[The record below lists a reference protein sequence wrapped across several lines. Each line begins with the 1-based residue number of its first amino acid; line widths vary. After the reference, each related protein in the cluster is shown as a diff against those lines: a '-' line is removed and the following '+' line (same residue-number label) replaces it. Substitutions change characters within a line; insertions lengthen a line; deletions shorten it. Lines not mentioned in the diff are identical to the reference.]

1 MKKFLSLV
9 LALVMTMS
17 LVTISAGAT
26 EYKDLTDKD
35 EIQYEEA
42 VAVLN
47 RIGIITGYEDGS
59 FRPETKLT
67 RGAAAKI
74 IVSLMIGPDAAAA
87 LPNDASP
94 YPDVPAGHA
103 FAGVIGYCKTAGYIS
118 GYGDGTFKPTDSLTG
133 YAFAKMLLGAVGYKS
148 DIEGFTGTGWTM
160 NVARIGNEAH
170 LFNRL
175 DFVGADAVT
184 RDAACQLALNT
195 LKATMVE
202 YTGGVNINTASG
214 DTMTVNPTR
223 TYKTSNQSYAA
234 NISNR
239 KLDTQGNAVAN
250 NHYTVEFGE
259 EHFKDL
265 RLNDEHVSAR
275 DSFGRPSNEWSYKKV
290 TIGVFPI
297 AADFTFDKQMAYADK
312 TDAVKNRATGL
323 GSYDLSGV
331 DKDGNDATTS
341 FWVNGVEHTLT
352 KSGTSITWTND
363 DFAKTNDT
371 DLIAADKTAK
381 VSNICDLTDNGTV
394 VEVYV
399 SEDDA
404 DFITDVVVV
413 KSQLMEVKKIGSDYV
428 SLEKNDPD
436 DGKKD
441 FPGFN
446 QDPIDVKVGNVQAED
461 VAYSALK
468 DLKAGDNVV
477 VIPVAVD
484 HDKTEFEV
492 AEAYEPE
499 TVSGALTGVKDY
511 GPTNKNKNAVSLT
524 VGGTEYSISLWNK
537 DMSEI
542 DGDKIK
548 VTKKDVTLTLDKHG
562 YALLAEDVGAT
573 NDWMVVGSFRS
584 SVENGRIVTTVT
596 GWDISGEAVELN
608 LGPNYDKNTSGVRP
622 GDLVKYESTSQSNLY
637 DWTISE
643 TKGVYNVYTGE
654 DETTDVD
661 GNGAHAPYRIKASN
675 VKVDLMDYPADDAL
689 FIDKGVKFIYV
700 TFDVDGEVESIQ
712 VKSGVQAVENAELRQ
727 TYTDKIPYQADGE
740 VDKDI
745 NGYNSAQAAVTDKG
759 AIKAVVIKQESNDA
773 DSASMLYIRDM
784 PGGAHYD
791 ANGKMVYAYTV
802 AMNGKD
808 GLVDDEM
815 TIYSYDRLYRGD
827 FASYAKTEHA
837 EYDEFYTLRQRNNFI
852 QRTTSTLQADIMDI
866 VNVNASLV
874 KLASYGKVGSGDAFD
889 DGLMP
894 NISTAQKGS
903 LGIGDQ
909 EDIVS
914 LRNAVFVDLTKNDID
929 SFDDLKDYMYTKP
942 NGDDSKWRMNT
953 VEAQLVV
960 NDNAGNDGFRK
971 VSMVIITDVT
981 AAEDTSTANKK
992 MLTGATI
999 GDQKSADN
1007 DFVIPA
1013 GGTEA
1018 APSNTAITD
1027 LTEAVA
1033 KDAVIRFAFEGDDLE
1048 IKLNDSDIKNGS
1060 SHKLEEDD
1068 VIKVTVIDLNGD
1080 KAVWTFTIGAL
1091 TPTTYSNTT
1100 VTGLGLT
1107 DVSYVEADWTD
1118 GDDVTLT
1125 GTTFDLPFLRTGDAD
1140 MDMAQVKEAAAFYSE
1155 THPDDPEMGEPQL
1168 IGGQYVIM
1176 MGSIP
1181 VTFDPSS
1188 SMMLVYTKANT
1199 ADATAAVG
1207 KIVAANTKVSA
1218 SGGAGALF
1226 DSASAKAIGDLFN
1239 DTMTYVATPTSAN
1252 VEPGHTYVDKAF
1264 AVVQTLP
1271 TNDGAQLA
1279 LFDVT
1284 YSVAANDALA
1294 EGTEITITATAR
1306 AEITLST
1313 YTTTPVSITAASAV
1327 KEIKFNGTDATVVN
1341 GDPTTTV
1348 INFVNAADKKIL
1360 EGETVTLKLEVEAS
1374 HLAAGTI
1381 TLPKI
1386 TVAGTA

>member
-103 FAGVIGYCKTAGYIS
+103 FAGVIGYCKTVGYIS

-202 YTGGVNINTASG
+202 YTGGVNINTAAG

-341 FWVNGVEHTLT
+341 FWVNGVEHTLA
-352 KSGTSITWTND
+352 KSGTSITWTTD
-363 DFAKTNDT
+363 DLVKTDDT
-371 DLIAADKTAK
+371 DLIVAGNAAK
-381 VSNICDLTDNGTV
+381 VSNICDLTDNGTI

-428 SLEKNDPD
+428 SLEKKDPD
-436 DGKKD
+436 DGKKN

-874 KLASYGKVGSGDAFD
+874 ELASYGKVGSGDAFD

-914 LRNAVFVDLTKNDID
+914 LRNAVFVDLTKHDID

-981 AAEDTSTANKK
+981 AAEDSTTAVKK
-992 MLTGATI
+992 ELTGATI
-999 GDQKSADN
+999 GDQKAPD
-1007 DFVIPA
+1007 DFALA
-1013 GGTEA
+1013 GGTV
-1018 APSNTAITD
+1018 T
-1027 LTEAVA
+1027 LTEKVA
-1033 KDAVIRFAFEGDDLE
+1033 KNAVIRFAYEGKEME
-1048 IKLNDSDIKNGS
+1048 IKLNGTEISNGS
-1060 SHKLEEDD
+1060 SRELKENDAI
-1068 VIKVTVIDLNGD
+1068 VVTVTDLKGD
-1080 KAVWTFTIGAL
+1080 PATYTFTIGAL
-1091 TPTTYSNTT
+1091 TPTSYVNTT
-1100 VTGLGLT
+1100 VVGLNVATADGYT
-1107 DVSYVEADWTD
+1107 DTDWND
-1118 GDDVTLT
+1118 GDDVALNTSAK
-1125 GTTFDLPFLRTGDAD
+1125 TFDFPFLQTGDAA
-1140 MDMAQVKEAAAFYSE
+1140 MDEAQVKEAVEFYNE
-1155 THPDDPEMGEPQL
+1155 TNTDDIVL
-1168 IGGQYVIM
+1168 SNIRKV
-1176 MGSIP
+1176 GSIWYLSANG
-1181 VTFDPSS
+1181 VDMQFDPSS
-1188 SMMLVYTKANT
+1188 SKVLVYTKDGTTEGKKIVASSAKVVADVLTAATTNAFHGVTEIGEEMAPVKAPTTDVVIPGATYTKDAYVMKLTVPADVTAAAVISGDAGATSIGKYTYSITSAAYKDTNDYYLQKDEELTVTIKFDGAVTDTFTGANAAKTDTITVAATGCTVDTT
-1199 ADATAAVG
+1199 ATFSASTTDEDLTKTVTVTGPAAATAA
-1207 KIVAANTKVSA
+1207 A
-1218 SGGAGALF
+1218 
-1226 DSASAKAIGDLFN
+1226 
-1239 DTMTYVATPTSAN
+1239 TMTIKGAN
-1252 VEPGHTYVDKAF
+1252 A
-1264 AVVQTLP
+1264 
-1271 TNDGAQLA
+1271 
-1279 LFDVT
+1279 
-1284 YSVAANDALA
+1284 
-1294 EGTEITITATAR
+1294 
-1306 AEITLST
+1306 
-1313 YTTTPVSITAASAV
+1313 
-1327 KEIKFNGTDATVVN
+1327 
-1341 GDPTTTV
+1341 
-1348 INFVNAADKKIL
+1348 
-1360 EGETVTLKLEVEAS
+1360 
-1374 HLAAGTI
+1374 
-1381 TLPKI
+1381 
-1386 TVAGTA
+1386 

>member
-9 LALVMTMS
+9 LALVMAMS

-59 FRPETKLT
+59 FRPETELT

-87 LPNDASP
+87 LPNDTSP
-94 YPDVPAGHA
+94 YPDVPAGHT

-118 GYGDGTFKPTDSLTG
+118 GYGDGTFKPANSLTG

-175 DFVGADAVT
+175 DFVGADAVN
-184 RDAACQLALNT
+184 REEACQLALNT

-202 YTGGVNINTASG
+202 YTGGVNISTSSG

-331 DKDGNDATTS
+331 DKNGKAATTS

-352 KSGTSITWTND
+352 ETKTSITWTND
-363 DFAKTNDT
+363 DFVKTDDT
-371 DLIAADKTAK
+371 TLIAAGNAAK

-436 DGKKD
+436 DGNKN

-484 HDKTEFEV
+484 HDKKEFEV

-511 GPTNKNKNAVSLT
+511 GPTNKTKNAVSLT

-562 YALLAEDVGAT
+562 YALLAEDVGST

-584 SVENGRIVTTVT
+584 NVENGRIVTVVT
-596 GWDISGEAVELN
+596 GWDISGEPVELN
-608 LGPNYDKNTSGVRP
+608 LGPNYNQNTTGVRP
-622 GDLVKYESTSQSNLY
+622 GDLVKYESTSVSNLY
-637 DWTISE
+637 DWKISE
-643 TKGVYNVYTGE
+643 SGVYNVFTG
-654 DETTDVD
+654 VD
-661 GNGAHAPYRIKASN
+661 TNTGDPYKIKASN
-675 VKVDLMDYPADDAL
+675 VKVELRDYADDEAL

-700 TFDVDGEVESIQ
+700 TFDVDNEVESIE
-712 VKSGVQAVENAELRQ
+712 VKSEVKNVENKELR
-727 TYTDKIPYQADGE
+727 TTAKGVIPNETDGGVAIEDDKIAYQIENFNA
-740 VDKDI
+740 
-745 NGYNSAQAAVTDKG
+745 AQAAVTDKG
-759 AIKAVVIKQESNDA
+759 AIKAVVIKQESNEA
-773 DSASMLYIRDM
+773 DSASMLYVRDM

-791 ANGKMVYAYTV
+791 ATGKMVYVYTV
-802 AMNGKD
+802 VMNTAD
-808 GLVDDEM
+808 GVREEE

-837 EYDEFYTLRQRNNFI
+837 EYDEFYTLRQRNNFT
-852 QRTTSTLQADIMDI
+852 QRTTSTFQADIMDV

-874 KLASYGKVGSGDAFD
+874 ELDHYSRVDSGDAHTALLPD
-889 DGLMP
+889 YQEP
-894 NISTAQKGS
+894 NVKDGS
-903 LGIGDQ
+903 LKANLGVGD
-909 EDIVS
+909 EADVVS
-914 LRNAVFVDLTKNDID
+914 LRTAAFVDLTGNDID
-929 SFDDLKDYMYTKP
+929 SFDDLKTYMYTKVSD
-942 NGDDSKWRMNT
+942 NKEYKWRQNT

-960 NDNAGNDGFRK
+960 NDNPDTDGFRR
-971 VSMVIITDVT
+971 VSLVIITDVDVSEDSSTKNQKNLT
-981 AAEDTSTANKK
+981 AAI
-992 MLTGATI
+992 I
-999 GDQKSADN
+999 GDQKSADG
-1007 DFVIPA
+1007 DITIPA
-1013 GGTEA
+1013 ANGST
-1018 APSNTAITD
+1018 TVT
-1027 LTEAVA
+1027 LTEKVA
-1033 KDAVIRFAFEGDDLE
+1033 KDAVIRFAYEGKDME
-1048 IKLNDSDIKNGS
+1048 IELNGTKISNGS
-1060 SHKLEEDD
+1060 SHELHASDAIVVTVTDLDGQSVTYTFNIAALTPAAYQNSTALAHATATGYTATDWDNTVASNVTLTGLDFDFPFFQTGVRDDTKAQLEEAIAYYNDSNSLDNPLGAPTYVNNGIWGIPMGALTVTFDESTAANTKVLIKIDNGTAVAESIVAATATITSGTSLTQIVKETEADGITVNYYKTAGLSSVVKPGATYKGACAAELTLSTVSGTGAALFDVAYKDAAGKVLSAGDFLEEDD
-1068 VIKVTVIDLNGD
+1068 VIT
-1080 KAVWTFTIGAL
+1080 
-1091 TPTTYSNTT
+1091 
-1100 VTGLGLT
+1100 
-1107 DVSYVEADWTD
+1107 
-1118 GDDVTLT
+1118 VTLT
-1125 GTTFDLPFLRTGDAD
+1125 AKNDIDLSPATT
-1140 MDMAQVKEAAAFYSE
+1140 
-1155 THPDDPEMGEPQL
+1155 
-1168 IGGQYVIM
+1168 
-1176 MGSIP
+1176 
-1181 VTFDPSS
+1181 
-1188 SMMLVYTKANT
+1188 
-1199 ADATAAVG
+1199 
-1207 KIVAANTKVSA
+1207 
-1218 SGGAGALF
+1218 AL
-1226 DSASAKAIGDLFN
+1226 
-1239 DTMTYVATPTSAN
+1239 
-1252 VEPGHTYVDKAF
+1252 
-1264 AVVQTLP
+1264 
-1271 TNDGAQLA
+1271 
-1279 LFDVT
+1279 
-1284 YSVAANDALA
+1284 SV
-1294 EGTEITITATAR
+1294 
-1306 AEITLST
+1306 
-1313 YTTTPVSITAASAV
+1313 TAASAV
-1327 KEIKFNGTDATVVN
+1327 DANLVCSDNTNVDSASTTAITFTKGTAGAELLQGATI
-1341 GDPTTTV
+1341 T
-1348 INFVNAADKKIL
+1348 F
-1360 EGETVTLKLEVEAS
+1360 TVTVAS
-1374 HLAAGTI
+1374 THIAT
-1381 TLPKI
+1381 
-1386 TVAGTA
+1386 GTAAIAVPNLTIVAPAA